1 VSSIAGRTPSSAV
14 AVILDWVH
22 LLRGCCSFAVGC
34 PEGFATAGLMKL
46 RLGHQRSGFGSST
59 ADFGAFGQLYQLGH
73 PITEDSMTARFD

>member
-1 VSSIAGRTPSSAV
+1 MPSSAV

-46 RLGHQRSGFGSST
+46 RLGHQRSGFGSGNSG
-59 ADFGAFGQLYQLGH
+59 FGASGQLCQLGH
-73 PITEDSMTARFD
+73 PIAEDSMTASFD